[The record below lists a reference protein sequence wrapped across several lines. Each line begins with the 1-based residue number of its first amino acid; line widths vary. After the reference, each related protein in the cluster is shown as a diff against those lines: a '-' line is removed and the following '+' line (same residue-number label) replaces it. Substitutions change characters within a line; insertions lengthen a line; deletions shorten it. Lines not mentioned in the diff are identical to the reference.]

1 MHPACGE
8 VHEIENV
15 GRFPANL
22 SPQRLTAEEASA
34 NDNTSLP
41 PNPDIA
47 NVMFI
52 GGLIEHWGRG
62 LSMMNNKCK
71 NVGLPKPKIN
81 DNGYMV
87 KVIFARPQN
96 GEING
101 ENDRINDRIKPVLD
115 LLAENPYIT
124 LPEVALQLKYS
135 DSKVNRIIA
144 ELRKLGLLTRE
155 GSNKTGRWI
164 VKRTL

>member
-1 MHPACGE
+1 
-8 VHEIENV
+8 
-15 GRFPANL
+15 
-22 SPQRLTAEEASA
+22 
-34 NDNTSLP
+34 
-41 PNPDIA
+41 
-47 NVMFI
+47 
-52 GGLIEHWGRG
+52 
-62 LSMMNNKCK
+62 MMNNKCK

>member
-1 MHPACGE
+1 M
-8 VHEIENV
+8 EIENA
-15 GRFPANL
+15 GRFPATL

-71 NVGLPKPKIN
+71 NADLPKPKIN

-96 GEING
+96 GENEEIN
-101 ENDRINDRIKPVLD
+101 EEIKKVLD
-115 LLAENPYIT
+115 LISKNPTIT
-124 LPEVALQLKYS
+124 QPKIVLQLGY
-135 DSKVNRIIA
+135 
-144 ELRKLGLLTRE
+144 
-155 GSNKTGRWI
+155 
-164 VKRTL
+164 